1 MKKITK
7 TTKITAIIMM
17 MAMLMLTMAGCGSTD
32 TKSSSDVEASADA
45 YHIGILQL
53 LEHPALDKATEGFKA
68 ALVDKL
74 GEENVVFD
82 EQNAQGEQANCATI
96 ANDFVS
102 SGVDLILANAT
113 AALQSAA
120 AATADIP
127 IVGTSITDYA
137 TALDVDDW
145 TGTTGSNIT
154 GTSDLAP
161 LDQQVEM
168 ITELVPDVT
177 TVGILYCSA
186 EANSKYQ
193 VNEVEKYLDE
203 KNIAY
208 KEYMAAD
215 SNEVQ
220 SVTTKAV
227 SECDCLYIPT
237 DNTMA
242 NCTET
247 INNVASPAKVPIIC
261 GEEGICKGC
270 GVATLSIDYYDIG
283 YAAGEMAYEILEN
296 GADPGEMEIQTAE
309 SVVKEYNEENC
320 KNIGIT
326 VPDDYVAIDMS
337 EE

>member
-7 TTKITAIIMM
+7 ITSIIMLI
-17 MAMLMLTMAGCGSTD
+17 AMLMLSMAGCGGTAENGSTD
-32 TKSSSDVEASADA
+32 AEASADA

-68 ALVDKL
+68 ALIDKL
-74 GEENVVFD
+74 GEDNVVFD

-113 AALQSAA
+113 AALQSAS

-137 TALDVDDW
+137 SALDIDDW
-145 TGTTGSNIT
+145 TGTSGSNIT

-168 ITELVPDVT
+168 ISELVPDVT

-186 EANSKYQ
+186 EANSVYQ
-193 VNEVEKYLDE
+193 VKEVEKYLDE
-203 KNIAY
+203 KGIAY
-208 KEYMAAD
+208 KEYSAAD

-220 SVTTKAV
+220 SVTTKAA

-247 INNVASPAKVPIIC
+247 INNVALPAGVPIIC

-283 YAAGEMAYEILEN
+283 YAAGEMAYEILVN
-296 GADPGEMEIQTAE
+296 DADPGEMEIQTAE

-320 KNIGIT
+320 TKLGIT
-326 VPDDYVAIDMS
+326 VPDGYSAIDMS